1 MKKTSTKILIV
12 DDDPDIIEI
21 LTYNLSNEGYNVKS
35 AVNGIEALKKAKKFI
50 PDIILLDVMMPE
62 MDGIQACSSLREIES
77 LSKSM
82 IIFLSARGEDFTQI
96 AAFDAGADDYIN
108 KPVKPKILL
117 KKISSISRRILSE
130 NNNTSNIIVGSL
142 VIDRESYSVTLE
154 KDEIA
159 LPRKEFELLYL
170 LASKPGKVLT
180 RDEIM
185 FKVWGTQVVVGD
197 RTIDVHIRKLREKIG
212 EKYIKTIKGVGYK
225 FKA

>member
-12 DDDPDIIEI
+12 DDDPEIIEI

-35 AVNGIEALKKAKKFI
+35 AINGIEALKKAKKFI

-62 MDGIQACSSLREIES
+62 MDGIEACSNLREIES

-117 KKISSISRRILSE
+117 KKISSISRRIFSE
-130 NNNTSNIIVGSL
+130 TNNTSKIIVGSL

-197 RTIDVHIRKLREKIG
+197 RTIDVHVRKLREKIG